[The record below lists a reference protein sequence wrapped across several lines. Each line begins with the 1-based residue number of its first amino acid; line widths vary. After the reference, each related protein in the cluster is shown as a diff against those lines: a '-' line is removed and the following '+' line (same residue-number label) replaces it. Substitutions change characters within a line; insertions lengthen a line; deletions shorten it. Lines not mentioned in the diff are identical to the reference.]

1 MVRFRPPVQTFPGA
15 SGGKAMCAFPSP
27 ALMQTASSAATADR
41 GSGMGRPAGFL
52 AAADEKRRVN
62 KTIPP
67 LTSCGAVRSLI
78 VAVGL
83 LFAAFVPFSAS
94 YAQSGPFAGMAG
106 VWSGGGTVILDDGST
121 ERIRCRATY
130 AVGAGGNGLNQS
142 LTCASDSYR
151 FNLSSNVMASGGSL
165 SGTWS
170 ESSRGIN
177 GTLQGHGANG
187 NFQVVASASGFT
199 ANITL
204 TTRGNRQSVV
214 IRAESQ
220 FRGASISL
228 SRS

>member
-1 MVRFRPPVQTFPGA
+1 
-15 SGGKAMCAFPSP
+15 
-27 ALMQTASSAATADR
+27 
-41 GSGMGRPAGFL
+41 MGRLAGFH
-52 AAADEKRRVN
+52 AAADGKRHVN
-62 KTIPP
+62 KTALPS
-67 LTSCGAVRSLI
+67 TSFASTSLGAVRSLI
-78 VAVGL
+78 ITAAL
-83 LFAAFVPFSAS
+83 LFAAFVPLSAS
-94 YAQSGPFAGMAG
+94 YAQSGPFTGMAG
-106 VWSGGGTVILDDGST
+106 VWSGGGSVTLDDGST

-151 FNLSSNVMASGGSL
+151 FNLASNVVASGGSL

-170 ESSRGIN
+170 ESSRGIT
-177 GTLQGHGANG
+177 GSLDGRGSNG
-187 NFQVVASASGFT
+187 NFQVIASAPGFS

-220 FRGASISL
+220 FRGASITL

>member
-1 MVRFRPPVQTFPGA
+1 
-15 SGGKAMCAFPSP
+15 
-27 ALMQTASSAATADR
+27 
-41 GSGMGRPAGFL
+41 MGRLAGFH
-52 AAADEKRRVN
+52 AAADGKLHVN
-62 KTIPP
+62 KTATPSTR
-67 LTSCGAVRSLI
+67 LGAVRSLI
-78 VAVGL
+78 VAIAT
-83 LFAAFVPFSAS
+83 LFAAFIPFSAS
-94 YAQSGPFAGMAG
+94 YAQSGPFAGLAG
-106 VWSGGGTVILDDGST
+106 VWSGGGTVTLDDGST

-130 AVGAGGNGLNQS
+130 AVSRDGDGLNQS

-151 FNLSSNVMASGGSL
+151 FNLASNVVASGGSL

-170 ESSRGIN
+170 ESNRGVTGNLEGRAAN
-177 GTLQGHGANG
+177 GT
-187 NFQVVASASGFT
+187 FQVIASAPGFN

>member
-1 MVRFRPPVQTFPGA
+1 MGRLAGFHAAADGKLRVNKSYGA
-15 SGGKAMCAFPSP
+15 AKHVFQRLIAAAATLIAVLAFPS
-27 ALMQTASSAATADR
+27 
-41 GSGMGRPAGFL
+41 
-52 AAADEKRRVN
+52 
-62 KTIPP
+62 
-67 LTSCGAVRSLI
+67 TSH
-78 VAVGL
+78 
-83 LFAAFVPFSAS
+83 
-94 YAQSGPFAGMAG
+94 AQSGPFAGMAG
-106 VWSGGGTVILDDGST
+106 VWSGGGTVTLDDGSS

-130 AVGAGGNGLNQS
+130 AVGNGGNGLNQS

-151 FNLSSNVMASGGSL
+151 FNLASNVQASGGSL

-177 GTLQGHGANG
+177 GSLEGRGANG
-187 NFQVVASASGFT
+187 NFQVVASAPGFT